1 MLPNFQE
8 DESTLREILENLGS
22 SPFAKRHVR
31 IVLATEAREDAMH
44 CIVRWTKSCTHPFP
58 NLRRRPLT
66 ILAALVR
73 QRNTCLLCWP
83 FETCEERG
91 FKHSRQSRT
100 SHGGNWPPPL
110 RTRLPTL
117 KNLAALLQQQEHR
130 RRSARVRTLK
140 IEPCISQ
147 QRLATTSSTWCCCTG
162 DR

>member
-1 MLPNFQE
+1 MSGFVVLPNFQE
-8 DESTLREILENLGS
+8 DESMLREILENLGS

-31 IVLATEAREDAMH
+31 IVLATEAREGLTLKTKPSVLRGATH

-58 NLRRRPLT
+58 SLRRKPLK

-91 FKHSRQSRT
+91 FKHSRQSRA

-110 RTRLPTL
+110 RTRWPSIIRLIL
-117 KNLAALLQQQEHR
+117 LAVWESRPLSYG
-130 RRSARVRTLK
+130 RSNT
-140 IEPCISQ
+140 CI
-147 QRLATTSSTWCCCTG
+147 G
-162 DR
+162 V